1 MKPNNLISLSMG
13 TDKEDK
19 MDLGADATSVG
30 LKALSSLVSPCVSRA
45 LARLARRGGMR
56 AQAARIYFYNN
67 AIAFAVYTECCRFS
81 SIHYRL
87 GGICSGEASQ
97 NIVTL

>member
-1 MKPNNLISLSMG
+1 MGTHTHTQRERDNVVKPNNLISLSMG

-45 LARLARRGGMR
+45 LARLARRGGVR
-56 AQAARIYFYNN
+56 AQAARICFYNN
-67 AIAFAVYTECCRFS
+67 AIRG
-81 SIHYRL
+81 IH
-87 GGICSGEASQ
+87 
-97 NIVTL
+97 